1 MDISTK
7 TLQEL

>member
-7 TLQEL
+7 PIVF